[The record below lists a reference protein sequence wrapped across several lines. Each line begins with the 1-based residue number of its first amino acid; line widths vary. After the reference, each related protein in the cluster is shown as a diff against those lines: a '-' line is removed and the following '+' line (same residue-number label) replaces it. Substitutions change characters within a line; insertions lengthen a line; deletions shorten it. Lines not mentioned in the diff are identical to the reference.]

1 MTANVSCQSSAISC
15 HQCRLASLCLP
26 PSLNQQELS
35 EVDFLIQQR
44 PILDKDQILYRLN
57 DAFGAIYAVRSGCVK
72 TTILTEEGDEKIT
85 GFYLPGDIVGMEG
98 ISDKH
103 YHNTAVAI
111 DKTSLCQI
119 PFDTIEQLASR
130 IPELQRQLFKV
141 MSREIVS
148 DQYTMLTLNKNKAQA
163 RIAAFFMSLSS
174 RYERQGLCSIRW
186 SLPMSRSELGNYLG
200 LTIETVS
207 RVLTHL
213 HKQQIIEVNKHEV
226 SIIDANQ
233 LKAIAS
239 EN

>member
-1 MTANVSCQSSAISC
+1 
-15 HQCRLASLCLP
+15 
-26 PSLNQQELS
+26 
-35 EVDFLIQQR
+35 
-44 PILDKDQILYRLN
+44 
-57 DAFGAIYAVRSGCVK
+57 
-72 TTILTEEGDEKIT
+72 
-85 GFYLPGDIVGMEG
+85 MEG

-103 YHNTAVAI
+103 YHNTAIAI